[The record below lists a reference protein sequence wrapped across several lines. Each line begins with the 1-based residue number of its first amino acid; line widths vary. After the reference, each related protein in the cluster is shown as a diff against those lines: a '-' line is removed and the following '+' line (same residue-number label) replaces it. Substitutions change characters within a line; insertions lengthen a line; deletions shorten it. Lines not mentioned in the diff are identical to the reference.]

1 MSKYILTFEKSGYI
15 RYTSHLDMVRLF
27 QRAIRRSGII
37 LAYSQG
43 FNPHP
48 KMSFALP
55 LSLGYT
61 GKKELLEIE
70 TREEYSLHDL
80 KNRLNEVLPGGIQ
93 IVDAEIFSAGK
104 TAASSV
110 HSAEYLI
117 EVPLSASMAEKAASQ
132 RDSFWRQDS
141 IFAKKTQKK
150 SGKTIEIDIRKLIKK
165 FDIAIVD
172 NKIIMKTI
180 IAQGSRETLSPELLL
195 SAFFHFVDIPFD
207 RSETEIT
214 RCEIF
219 YRESEKGS
227 ETL

>member
-104 TAASSV
+104 TAA
-110 HSAEYLI
+110 
-117 EVPLSASMAEKAASQ
+117 
-132 RDSFWRQDS
+132 
-141 IFAKKTQKK
+141 
-150 SGKTIEIDIRKLIKK
+150 
-165 FDIAIVD
+165 
-172 NKIIMKTI
+172 
-180 IAQGSRETLSPELLL
+180 
-195 SAFFHFVDIPFD
+195 AF
-207 RSETEIT
+207 T
-214 RCEIF
+214 
-219 YRESEKGS
+219 G
-227 ETL
+227 L